1 MAHSHEDLDVWK
13 HAMDLVDVI
22 YTITKT
28 IPPSERFGL
37 ISQMQRAAVSVP
49 ANIAEGCGRE
59 STKDLLRLL
68 AIAQGSLAELRTLL
82 LIAERQSF
90 IHRDQLGGILD
101 RSNTV
106 AKLLM
111 GFRKSLRRKLD
122 G

>member
-49 ANIAEGCGRE
+49 ANIAEGCVRE